1 MFTNITI
8 NLSQYNK
15 EFIIQFVN
23 KDQIIIIITHKF

>member
-23 KDQIIIIITHKF
+23 KDQIIIIIKYKL

>member
-15 EFIIQFVN
+15 EFIIKFLN
-23 KDQIIIIITHKF
+23 KDQIIIIITYKF